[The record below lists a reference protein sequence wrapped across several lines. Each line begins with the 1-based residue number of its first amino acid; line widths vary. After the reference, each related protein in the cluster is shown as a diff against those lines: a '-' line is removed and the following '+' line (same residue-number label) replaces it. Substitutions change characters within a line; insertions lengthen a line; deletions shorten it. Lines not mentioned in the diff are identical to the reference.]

1 MNRTVIGSAG
11 AWVESDADACALND
25 AVQAAIAEVLAAER
39 DARDAIGRARLEVN
53 QIDEAARAAVR
64 AVAERTE
71 RRVRAVAHAFE
82 HQLARQLAA
91 IDAQASLLDVAQPL
105 AGEETAALQRAVR
118 ALARRLI
125 GAQP

>member
-1 MNRTVIGSAG
+1 MNGRVIGSAG
-11 AWVESDADACALND
+11 AWMPSDADACALND

-53 QIDEAARAAVR
+53 HIDEAARAAAR
-64 AVAERTE
+64 SVAEHTE

-82 HQLARQLAA
+82 HQLVRQLAA

-105 AGEETAALQRAVR
+105 ASEETAALERAVR
-118 ALARRLI
+118 ALARKLI

>member
-1 MNRTVIGSAG
+1 M
-11 AWVESDADACALND
+11 
-25 AVQAAIAEVLAAER
+25 R

-53 QIDEAARAAVR
+53 QIDEAARAAAR

-71 RRVRAVAHAFE
+71 RRVRAVVHAFE

-91 IDAQASLLDVAQPL
+91 IDAQASSLDVAQPL
-105 AGEETAALQRAVR
+105 ASEETATLQRAVQ
-118 ALARRLI
+118 ALARKLI